1 MNIILLYSSIFFGF
15 INLLFFLYC
24 ERLNKENEWECPPSV
39 RLLEWIV
46 IIIIF
51 TSLLNHGYSN
61 IYFKWL
67 DRIIVYIYFFLSILI
82 AQIYNVKISFY
93 IIILSIIFY
102 YISKKRKEEIYHVLL
117 HLLMTFNNFI
127 YVYSLKK
134 GNF

>member
-1 MNIILLYSSIFFGF
+1 
-15 INLLFFLYC
+15 LYC
-24 ERLNKENEWECPPSV
+24 ERLNEENERKCPPSV

-51 TSLLNHGYSN
+51 TSVLNHGYSN
-61 IYFKWL
+61 VYFKWL
-67 DRIIVYIYFFLSILI
+67 DRIIVYFYFFLSILI

-102 YISKKRKEEIYHVLL
+102 YLSKKKKENIYHILL

-134 GNF
+134 ENF